1 MIFLPHAEISPVTE
15 SISIGGVS
23 AYGELEELLRYG
35 LLLSVAWEFADYREE
50 YVLGRKVPVEEP
62 SKLSNGQLVHH
73 ARLDDN
79 DHPEE
84 QAQEIERAV
93 QLVNKARSAGHR
105 VLVTCAAGRNR
116 SGIVIAEHLIQT
128 GWGSAEKVIATIQ
141 AARHKALTND
151 AFVAWLMRPR

>member
-1 MIFLPHAEISPVTE
+1 MILLPHADISPITE
-15 SISIGGVS
+15 FVSIGGMT
-23 AYGELEELLRYG
+23 AYSNHDALRKFG
-35 LLLSVAWEFADYREE
+35 LLLNVAWELADYREE
-50 YVLGRKVPVEEP
+50 YVLNRTIPPEP
-62 SKLSNGQLVHH
+62 SKLKNGQEIHH

-93 QLVNKARSAGHR
+93 KLVTEARSAGHR

-128 GWGSAEKVIATIQ
+128 GWGSAEKTIATIQ

-151 AFVAWLMRPR
+151 AFVAWLRRSR